1 MSRCVSRGV
10 RNDSPLLSP
19 GSRALRS
26 GGLHCNMPPQN
37 TLKFTSVIKILCCL
51 VSGYKQTR
59 VASPHLRA
67 GVTPAAH
74 HPPGCFNHL
83 LPLLR
88 LSFLPFSSFTF
99 FIHSFFLLFRIFL
112 RLTFPL
118 SIYFLISFLSS
129 LFSPPPSH
137 VLLPLLPSFLHSIL
151 SSFILFIAFFY
162 LLHFPLLPPAVISLL
177 PFLFLILPSILSFF
191 LIND

>member
-1 MSRCVSRGV
+1 MSRRVSRGV

-74 HPPGCFNHL
+74 HPPGCFNPL

-99 FIHSFFLLFRIFL
+99 FTHSFFLLFRIFL
-112 RLTFPL
+112 RLTFLL

-151 SSFILFIAFFY
+151 SSFILFIAFFIY
-162 LLHFPLLPPAVISLL
+162 FIFLSFPPPSFHYY
-177 PFLFLILPSILSFF
+177 PSCFLFSPLFFLSF
-191 LIND
+191 